1 MVRRGGATAEPAHQE
16 PHEREDPHLRGE
28 LQPDRRAHAHEL
40 EERPAIDPD
49 LGLLYVAVGNP
60 FGDSRKRTGTKIVV
74 ETPDPDVRKFVV
86 DILGDIRDARAVP
99 VLIGRLDDDDENV
112 RVAAAEALGK
122 LRDPRAVDALL
133 ACLARSGQ
141 GWLDNAAAVALGE
154 IGDERALGP
163 LVAVL
168 GRSNLRE
175 PVLEALGKIGNADTL
190 GPLVAGLGDPLR
202 IVREVSIVA
211 ISEIYRKSDEQG
223 RRTIRSAVSSG
234 IGDRAVEFLED
245 ILVTSNGGLVKATM
259 ALLGWAGRESSI
271 RKIFDLLREEDL
283 EEPAVQSL
291 QFLDRGR
298 AGLLVGYLASDN
310 ALVRRSVARVLGELG
325 VAAAEDPLI
334 GLLTDENGHVRS
346 TAAEALARMK
356 SKKAVAPLLALLA
369 DEYTSVQDSAI
380 QALAAIGD
388 ESVLDG
394 LIRDFSSSEA
404 FMRRNIALLLGKF
417 PAERAVDALVFA
429 LKDEEPE
436 VRKAVVQALG
446 ATPNAKAL
454 RPLKLAITDDDAEV
468 RMLAAEAL
476 GAVGTVEARDALVLL
491 LEDADLWVRAAA
503 ARCLGEIGGE
513 SEAALLT
520 SRLETATDIFLLAL
534 IDALGKLKF
543 PQALGPLLKLADHP
557 DPEVRKTVLA
567 ALAAYGGE
575 PVRHTLIAR
584 LSDPH
589 WSVRKAAIGALS
601 RTCLKLSNE
610 APLGTYS
617 ILVRSAPKADAFGW
631 LDFRVAE
638 YHKPTFQVATSADKV
653 DVLPGEKVQF
663 GLDATYYSGGNL
675 GGAKVDWFTD
685 AAPYSFTPSSKY
697 SRFSFSD
704 WDRDTYQTASKPNPY
719 GGILAQ
725 GQEVTDNSGHLGV
738 PQIVDLGDPKHITF
752 KVVRFCITGACPP

>member
-1 MVRRGGATAEPAHQE
+1 MANLEELGRRLESSDAEERREAAVDLGRRGAEAVPLLFRSLRDREWRVRKTAVDALVAIGGARVVE
-16 PHEREDPHLRGE
+16 
-28 LQPDRRAHAHEL
+28 
-40 EERPAIDPD
+40 
-49 LGLLYVAVGNP
+49 GLLDALNAPDNAGARNSAIEALVRIGGPAVDALIP
-60 FGDSRKRTGTKIVV
+60 LV

-99 VLIGRLDDDDENV
+99 DLIGRLKDSDENV

-122 LRDPRAVDALL
+122 IRDPRAVDALL
-133 ACLARSGQ
+133 ACLAGSGQ

-154 IGDERALGP
+154 IGDVRALGP
-163 LVAVL
+163 LLAAL
-168 GRSNLRE
+168 GRNNLRE
-175 PVLEALGKIGNADTL
+175 PILEALGKIGNADTL

-271 RKIFDLLREEDL
+271 RKIFDLMREEDL

-291 QFLDRGR
+291 QFLDRSR

-346 TAAEALARMK
+346 VAAEALARMK

-394 LIRDFSSSEA
+394 LIRDFASAEA

-417 PAERAVDALVFA
+417 PAERAFDALVFA

-436 VRKAVVQALG
+436 VRKAVVQALCAAPG
-446 ATPNAKAL
+446 AKAL

-503 ARCLGEIGGE
+503 ARRLGEIGGDA
-513 SEAALLT
+513 EAALLT
-520 SRLETATDIFLLAL
+520 SRLDSATDIFLLAL
-534 IDALGKLKF
+534 IDALGKLRF
-543 PQALGPLLKLADHP
+543 PQALGALLGLADHP
-557 DPEVRKTVLA
+557 DPEVRKTVLT
-567 ALAAYGGE
+567 ALSAYSGE
-575 PVRHTLIAR
+575 PVRQALVAR

-589 WSVRKAAIGALS
+589 WSVRKAAIGALG
-601 RTCLKLSNE
+601 RTR
-610 APLGTYS
+610 T
-617 ILVRSAPKADAFGW
+617 
-631 LDFRVAE
+631 
-638 YHKPTFQVATSADKV
+638 
-653 DVLPGEKVQF
+653 
-663 GLDATYYSGGNL
+663 
-675 GGAKVDWFTD
+675 GAVD
-685 AAPYSFTPSSKY
+685 AALETIAAEDPDAAVRQAAKE
-697 SRFSFSD
+697 
-704 WDRDTYQTASKPNPY
+704 A
-719 GGILAQ
+719 
-725 GQEVTDNSGHLGV
+725 LG
-738 PQIVDLGDPKHITF
+738 
-752 KVVRFCITGACPP
+752 R

>member
-1 MVRRGGATAEPAHQE
+1 MANLEELGRRLESSDAEERREAAVDLGRRGAEAVPLLFRCLGDREWRVRKTSVDALVAIGGARVVE
-16 PHEREDPHLRGE
+16 
-28 LQPDRRAHAHEL
+28 
-40 EERPAIDPD
+40 
-49 LGLLYVAVGNP
+49 GLLEALNAPDNAGARNSAIEALVRIGGPAVDALIP
-60 FGDSRKRTGTKIVV
+60 LV

-122 LRDPRAVDALL
+122 IRDPRAVDALL

-154 IGDERALGP
+154 IGDERALEP
-163 LVAVL
+163 LVAAL

-190 GPLVAGLGDPLR
+190 GPLVASLGDPLR

-211 ISEIYRKSDEQG
+211 LCEIYRKSDEPG
-223 RRTIRSAVSSG
+223 RRTIRSVVSSG
-234 IGDRAVEFLED
+234 MDDRAVEFLEE
-245 ILVTSNGGLVKATM
+245 ILMTSNGGLLKATM
-259 ALLGWAGRESSI
+259 TLLGWAGRESSL

-310 ALVRRSVARVLGELG
+310 ALVRRSVARVLGGLG
-325 VAAAEDPLI
+325 VTAAEDPLI
-334 GLLTDENGHVRS
+334 RLLADENGHVRS
-346 TAAEALARMK
+346 TAAEALGRMK
-356 SKKAVAPLLALLA
+356 CKKAVAPLLALLS

-380 QALAAIGD
+380 EALAAIGD

-446 ATPNAKAL
+446 ATPGAKAL

-476 GAVGTVEARDALVLL
+476 GSVGTAEARDALVPL

-534 IDALGKLKF
+534 IDALGKLRF

-575 PVRHTLIAR
+575 PVRHALIAR

-589 WSVRKAAIGALS
+589 WSVRKAAIGALGRM
-601 RTCLKLSNE
+601 RT
-610 APLGTYS
+610 
-617 ILVRSAPKADAFGW
+617 
-631 LDFRVAE
+631 
-638 YHKPTFQVATSADKV
+638 
-653 DVLPGEKVQF
+653 
-663 GLDATYYSGGNL
+663 
-675 GGAKVDWFTD
+675 GAVD
-685 AAPYSFTPSSKY
+685 AALETVAAKDP
-697 SRFSFSD
+697 
-704 WDRDTYQTASKPNPY
+704 DTAVRRAAKE
-719 GGILAQ
+719 A
-725 GQEVTDNSGHLGV
+725 LG
-738 PQIVDLGDPKHITF
+738 
-752 KVVRFCITGACPP
+752 R